1 MHIWCE
7 LFRSY
12 PLCIVTADKIMA
24 FVMEEKV
31 STPTTKS
38 HVDVNMSGDNDEDEG
53 EILSDEEEM
62 KVGGAN
68 QSEKGLGTGMR

>member
-1 MHIWCE
+1 
-7 LFRSY
+7 
-12 PLCIVTADKIMA
+12 MA

-31 STPTTKS
+31 LTPTTKS

-68 QSEKGLGTGMR
+68 QLAKGLGTGMR